1 MATVESQGK
10 VIARSPY
17 LQGNYAPIH
26 TEITAHDLPVIGDLP
41 ADLDGMFIRTGSNPM
56 FEPTGRYHWFDGDG
70 MLHGVH
76 IAGGSATYRNRW
88 IRTDGLAADERAG
101 RSLWTGILEQPD
113 LRNPR
118 GPYKDTANTTLTF
131 HGGKLLA
138 HWWLGGASYVIDLPT
153 LETVGVTDFGGGLS
167 GGMSA
172 HPKVDPVTGEMIYF
186 DYAPA
191 PPYLTYGV
199 IGADGALKHEVAID
213 LPGPRLQHDIAITE
227 HWSILFDM
235 SMMWDPAYLAQGRI
249 RNGFF
254 RDVPTRL
261 GVIGR
266 FGRADEIRW
275 FDAEPFF
282 MYHTINAW
290 EDGNEIVL
298 TGCRIANP
306 LLNDPHNPRTDRV
319 VPSIAT
325 LRLEPNLHE
334 WRLDLASGLVKEQI
348 LDERLGE
355 FPTMDDRRLGRPT
368 RIAYMPSI
376 AQAPSL
382 LFDGVMVY
390 DADTVRESYTYPA
403 GWFGGELAFAP
414 RVGGSAREDDGYLL
428 TFVAEEATGSSELY
442 VFDAA
447 RVADGP
453 VCRLPIPQ
461 RVPTGY
467 HTEWVAG
474 ADI

>member
-1 MATVESQGK
+1 MATIESKGK

-17 LQGNYAPIH
+17 LEGNYAPIH
-26 TEITAHDLPVIGDLP
+26 TEITAHELPAIGDLP
-41 ADLDGMFIRTGSNPM
+41 SDLDGMFIRTGSNPM
-56 FEPTGRYHWFDGDG
+56 FEPEGRYHWFDGDG

-76 IAGGSATYRNRW
+76 IANGKATYRNRFV
-88 IRTDGLAADERAG
+88 RTEGLASDEAAG
-101 RSLWTGILEQPD
+101 RSQWTGILERPD
-113 LRNPR
+113 FAKPG

-131 HGGKLLA
+131 HNGKLLA

-153 LETVGVTDFGGGLS
+153 LETVGVEDFGGGMA

-186 DYAPA
+186 DYSPT

-199 IGADGALKHEVAID
+199 IGADGVLKHEVAID
-213 LPGPRLQHDIAITE
+213 LPGPRLQHDIAITPN
-227 HWSILFDM
+227 HSILLDM
-235 SMMWDPAYLAQGRI
+235 SMMWDPEYLAQGRI

-254 RDVPTRL
+254 RDKPTRL
-261 GVIGR
+261 GVIPRYGSA
-266 FGRADEIRW
+266 ADVRW

-290 EDGNEIVL
+290 EDGDEIVL
-298 TGCRIANP
+298 VGCRIANP
-306 LLNDPHNPRTDRV
+306 LLNDPNNPRSERM
-319 VPSIAT
+319 VPTIAT

-334 WRLDLASGLVKEQI
+334 WRINLSSGLVKEEI
-348 LDERLGE
+348 LDEHLAE
-355 FPTMDDRRLGRPT
+355 FPTMDDRMLGRQT
-368 RIAYMPSI
+368 RLAYMPRI
-376 AQAPSL
+376 APEASL
-382 LFDGVMVY
+382 LFDGVMVFDGEAKRDEY
-390 DADTVRESYTYPA
+390 AYPA
-403 GWFGGELAFAP
+403 GWYGGELAFAP
-414 RVGGSAREDDGYLL
+414 RVGASAREDDGYLM
-428 TFVAEEATGSSELY
+428 TFVAEERTGRSECY

-447 RVADGP
+447 RVSDGP

-474 ADI
+474 SEI